1 MKTIPMKKLVIVA
14 LMATCSVSV
23 VAQGTVVFNNR
34 IVGTIVT
41 HVYGGGET
49 LFHGNSANDTPA
61 GSANYSGL
69 TLLAGP
75 NFLAQLLSANGA
87 NQPESSLQAASSAP
101 TTFRTG
107 AAAGFV
113 NGITAILSNVPADSP
128 VATLEM
134 VAWDNSSGLYPTWAL
149 ASTAWQAGLVG
160 AGRSGTFNV
169 SAIGASPTAGLN
181 PAPTLDNL
189 TSFNIF
195 PFFPIIPEPTSFALT
210 ALGGATALFIFR
222 RRK

>member
-1 MKTIPMKKLVIVA
+1 MKKLVIAA
-14 LMATCSVSV
+14 LTVTCAVSV
-23 VAQGTVVFNNR
+23 FAQGTVIFNNR
-34 IVGTIVT
+34 LTGTVVT
-41 HVYGGGET
+41 HVYGGGT
-49 LFHGNSANDTPA
+49 SQVGGNSANDTPA

-87 NQPESSLQAASSAP
+87 NQAESSLQPASSAP

-107 AAAGFV
+107 AAAGFI
-113 NGITAILSNVPADSP
+113 NGITASLSNVPADAP
-128 VATLEM
+128 VATIEM

-149 ASTAWQAGLVG
+149 ASTAWQAGLIQ
-160 AGRSGTFNV
+160 AGRSTAFNV
-169 SAIGASPTAGLN
+169 SAIGASSTSGIN
-181 PAPTLDNL
+181 PSPTLDNL

-195 PFFPIIPEPTSFALT
+195 STAPVPEPTTFTLAGLGAAAL
-210 ALGGATALFIFR
+210 LIFR

>member
-1 MKTIPMKKLVIVA
+1 MKKLVIAA
-14 LMATCSVSV
+14 LTVTCAVSV
-23 VAQGTVVFNNR
+23 FAQGTVVFNNR
-34 IVGTIVT
+34 VTGTVVT
-41 HVYGGGET
+41 HVYGGGSSQ
-49 LFHGNSANDTPA
+49 LSGNGPSDTPA
-61 GSANYSGL
+61 GSANYPGL

-75 NFLAQLLSANGA
+75 GFLAQLLSANGA
-87 NQPESSLQAASSAP
+87 NQPESSLQAASTAP

-113 NGITAILSNVPADSP
+113 NGTTASLSNVPADAP

-134 VAWDNSSGLYPTWAL
+134 VAWDNSSGLYSTWAL
-149 ASTAWQAGLVG
+149 ASTAWQAGLIQ

-181 PAPTLDNL
+181 PAPTLNNL

-195 PFFPIIPEPTSFALT
+195 PVPEPTSFALAGLGAA
-210 ALGGATALFIFR
+210 ALLIFR

>member
-1 MKTIPMKKLVIVA
+1 MKKLVIAA
-14 LMATCSVSV
+14 LTVTCAVSV
-23 VAQGTVVFNNR
+23 FAQGTVVFNNR
-34 IVGTIVT
+34 VTGTIVT
-41 HVYGGGET
+41 HVYGGGSSQVS
-49 LFHGNSANDTPA
+49 GNGPSDTPA
-61 GSANYSGL
+61 GSANYPGL

-87 NQPESSLQAASSAP
+87 GQAESSLQPASTAP

-113 NGITAILSNVPADSP
+113 NGTTASLSNVPADAP

-149 ASTAWQAGLVG
+149 ASTAWQAGLIQ
-160 AGRSGTFNV
+160 AGRSGTFDV

-181 PAPTLDNL
+181 PAPTLNNL

-195 PFFPIIPEPTSFALT
+195 STTPVPEPTSFALAGLGAA
-210 ALGGATALFIFR
+210 ALLIFR